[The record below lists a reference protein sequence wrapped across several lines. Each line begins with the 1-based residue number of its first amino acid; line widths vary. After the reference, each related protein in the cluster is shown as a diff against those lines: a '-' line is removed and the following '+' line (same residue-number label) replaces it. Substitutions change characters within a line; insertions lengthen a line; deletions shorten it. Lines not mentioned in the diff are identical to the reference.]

1 MVNTYREAKYP
12 VLNCAHRVRKPLHKT
27 MVQTWASKN
36 FNDFQLYWCMVF
48 EDHET
53 VSLIEKGSGIKSSLI
68 IYRAGDLATAY
79 LGATMPTHWTLN
91 IGNKFLQTLIIWRAT
106 M

>member
-1 MVNTYREAKYP
+1 M
-12 VLNCAHRVRKPLHKT
+12 
-27 MVQTWASKN
+27 M
-36 FNDFQLYWCMVF
+36 F

-53 VSLIEKGSGIKSSLI
+53 DSLIDKGSGIKFSLI

-91 IGNKFLQTLIIWRAT
+91 DGN
-106 M
+106 

>member
-1 MVNTYREAKYP
+1 
-12 VLNCAHRVRKPLHKT
+12 
-27 MVQTWASKN
+27 
-36 FNDFQLYWCMVF
+36 MVF

-53 VSLIEKGSGIKSSLI
+53 VSLIAKGSGIKSSFI

-79 LGATMPTHWTLN
+79 LGATMPTHWTLKD
-91 IGNKFLQTLIIWRAT
+91 GNRFIQTLTICRAA